1 MKDLDLRG
9 IEDII
14 SEPELEKAL
23 KESKKLRLKLG
34 VDPSS
39 PDIHLG
45 HAVVLRNLR
54 KFQDQGHTVIFLIGD
69 GTARIGDPSGRN
81 KTRPVLTEKEIK
93 ANARTYLDQMSKI
106 LDIKKA
112 EVRRNSE
119 WLDKLNFT
127 ELLKLAGNF
136 TVAQLIEREDF
147 KKRLA
152 AGSELSVHELL
163 YPIMQAYDSV
173 MLESDVEFGGTDQ
186 YFNLLAGRSLQKKL
200 GMRPQQV
207 ITSKLLVGTDGMNK
221 MSKSLG
227 NYVGITDAPSDM
239 YGKIMS
245 IPDEI
250 IIHYFELCTDYDLDQ
265 IKAIEESLANGAN
278 PRDVKASLAHEITQV
293 YHGKKEAD
301 AAAKKFDQTFKEKKI
316 PKDIPVLE
324 VTDDRLELV
333 WLLVASELAGSK
345 TEARRLIEQGG
356 VKIEGAVIGDV
367 NATLNLGKETVIQ
380 VGKRKFLK
388 VIRK

>member
-81 KTRPVLTEKEIK
+81 KTRPVLTEKEIE

-186 YFNLLAGRSLQKKL
+186 HFNLLAGRSLQKKL

-207 ITSKLLVGTDGMNK
+207 ITSKLLVGTDGVNK

-265 IKAIEESLANGAN
+265 IKAIEESLASGAN